1 MNNNNISCVSLVV
14 SLSFQRQ
21 SHFRH
26 ILWKQHKAVWE
37 AHVFAESS
45 WKLTCNSGGLTAA
58 PTRAINPKFNTKTG
72 SHTETVE
79 SPWRKCWQIL
89 VWIVKTVIIYGSSSS
104 QSNSFDVIHGEWL
117 KYRLNQVQWG
127 QCVCSGGRY
136 RWLAQVISL
145 LQFIITVLY
154 SLFSV
159 MKYSQQA
166 ALTSLKSRVVKFGF
180 NEALK
185 WAPTTHAYPLSSI
198 SGASGGICKP
208 FW

>member
-37 AHVFAESS
+37 ARVFAESS

-79 SPWRKCWQIL
+79 SPWRKHWQIL
-89 VWIVKTVIIYGSSSS
+89 VWIVKTAIIYRSSSS
-104 QSNSFDVIHGEWL
+104 QSNSFDVMVSDWSTDL
-117 KYRLNQVQWG
+117 
-127 QCVCSGGRY
+127 SRY
-136 RWLAQVISL
+136 SEANVFAQEEDIVDLHRSSHCCSL
-145 LQFIITVLY
+145 LLLY
-154 SLFSV
+154 CTLCFLWWNT
-159 MKYSQQA
+159 A
-166 ALTSLKSRVVKFGF
+166 SR
-180 NEALK
+180 
-185 WAPTTHAYPLSSI
+185 PLW
-198 SGASGGICKP
+198 P
-208 FW
+208 H